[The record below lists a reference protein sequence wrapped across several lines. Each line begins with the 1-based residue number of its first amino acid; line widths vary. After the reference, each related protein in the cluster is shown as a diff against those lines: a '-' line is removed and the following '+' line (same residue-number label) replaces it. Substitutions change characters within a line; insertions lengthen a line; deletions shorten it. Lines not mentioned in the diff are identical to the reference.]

1 MIRLC
6 TYFLPKVVDVSMTF
20 VWDVTG
26 KINGISFA
34 YDSSISF
41 PTSDVLRIK
50 NAGKVLKATCLT
62 LILPLGTD
70 VCVLASS
77 SDFE

>member
-6 TYFLPKVVDVSMTF
+6 TYFLPKVVDVSITF

-50 NAGKVLKATCLT
+50 ECRESTESHVCE
-62 LILPLGTD
+62 TD
-70 VCVLASS
+70 SAARHRCVCVSILL
-77 SDFE
+77 